1 MAEQRRHADRR
12 LADVPARLRSRAN
25 GPYPLIVTSHGG
37 PHAAT
42 GYSFDFKKQFFAANG
57 YFVLD
62 TNFRSSTGYGDAF
75 KWATWGAWGDKDG
88 EDVISGI
95 DYVLEALPD
104 RSASA
109 SATPATRTAAS

>member
-1 MAEQRRHADRR
+1 M
-12 LADVPARLRSRAN
+12 
-25 GPYPLIVTSHGG
+25 IVTSHGG

-42 GYSFDFKKQFFAANG
+42 GYTFDFKDQYFAANG

-88 EDVISGI
+88 EDVDLGHR
-95 DYVLEALPD
+95 LRARALSD
-104 RSASA
+104 RRRSA
-109 SATPATRTAAS
+109 SATPATPTAAS